1 MPRHFFYLHGLA
13 SSPRSGKARFLA
25 ERFAACGLTL
35 YCPDQNEPDFS
46 TRTTTR
52 MIGQVAAA
60 LRRVWREAA
69 AFLGLDGGG

>member
-1 MPRHFFYLHGLA
+1 MRHFFFLHGLA

-25 ERFAACGLTL
+25 ERFAARGLTL
-35 YCPDQNEPDFS
+35 HGPDLNQPDF
-46 TRTTTR
+46 TTLATTR
-52 MIGQVAAA
+52 MIGQVAGA